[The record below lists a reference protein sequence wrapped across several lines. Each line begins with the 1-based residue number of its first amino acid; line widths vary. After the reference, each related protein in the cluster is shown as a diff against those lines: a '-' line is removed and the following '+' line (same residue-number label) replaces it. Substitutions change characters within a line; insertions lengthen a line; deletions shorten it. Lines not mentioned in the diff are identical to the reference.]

1 MTSTDDSGRT
11 SRTTVTIKDVA
22 AAAGVSPSTV
32 SHTFSGR
39 RAISESTRQRVL
51 AAANKLGYV
60 PNAHARQLRLGK
72 SNMLGLVLR
81 PRYAVAGTPDAAETF
96 NRLSGAMATES
107 LRRGLGLVHVPDIEG
122 SGHDLPPM
130 DGCIIAHPYENDR
143 TIDVL
148 ENARIPYVLAD
159 PDPARPDIPWVVG
172 VDYAVGVRTVLEAAK
187 GKRGRHVVL
196 LPGTESNAWNIVAEQ
211 TYRDWCADIA
221 QEPEVTPL
229 SEGASVEDVRAA
241 VRAVIGRH
249 EGAREGA
256 HETERGGAVALVYGD
271 SSASPAVLAELEAL
285 GKRVPEDVGLATLT
299 ATVHNRV
306 AHSPVTG
313 MDLGHEQLAQ
323 RAVALLVSRISG
335 EPAPEKPRTV
345 TPEVTVRASTRGY

>member
-1 MTSTDDSGRT
+1 MTPNDGQARQRRT

-22 AAAGVSPSTV
+22 AAAGVSASTV

-39 RAISESTRQRVL
+39 RVISESTRQRVL
-51 AAANKLGYV
+51 AAADELGYV
-60 PNAHARQLRLGK
+60 PNAHARQLRLGR

-107 LRRGLGLVHVPDIEG
+107 LRRGLGLVHVPDIDDT
-122 SGHDLPPM
+122 GHDLPPM
-130 DGCIIAHPYENDR
+130 DGCIVAHPYENDR

-172 VDYAVGVRTVLEAAK
+172 VDYTTGVREVLEAAA
-187 GKRGRHVVL
+187 GGRVRHVVL
-196 LPGTESNAWNIVAEQ
+196 LPGTERNAWNIVAEQ
-211 TYRDWCADIA
+211 TYRNWCADA
-221 QEPEVTPL
+221 GQEPEVVPL
-229 SEGASVEDVRAA
+229 SEGASAETARATVRE
-241 VRAVIGRH
+241 VLGRRRRGPGGEH
-249 EGAREGA
+249 
-256 HETERGGAVALVYGD
+256 GGAVTLVYGD
-271 SSASPAVLAELEAL
+271 SSATPAVLAELEVL

-306 AHSPVTG
+306 AGPPVTG
-313 MDLGHEQLAQ
+313 MDLSHEQLAQ
-323 RAVALLVSRISG
+323 QAVALLVSRLSG
-335 EPAPEKPRTV
+335 EPAPAERQTV
-345 TPEVTVRASTRGY
+345 APVVTVRASTRGY